1 MTPDP
6 SATTVRPVTFDIVV
20 AADLD
25 WGIGKTDALP
35 WPKLA
40 GDLAHFK
47 RITCD
52 APAGRQNAIIM
63 GRNTW
68 LSKEVNAR
76 PLPRRIN
83 IVVTRS
89 TVAVPGGMIVAGS
102 LDEALERGAAAA
114 AAVFVVGGGHLYR
127 DALAHAA
134 LRYVYLTRVEGHF
147 ACDVTIPDLDALGF
161 QHAAWDGE
169 QQAEENGVRYRIERL
184 TPRPGT

>member
-1 MTPDP
+1 
-6 SATTVRPVTFDIVV
+6 VTFDIVV

-25 WGIGKTDALP
+25 WGIGKHDGLP
-35 WPKLA
+35 WPKLSA
-40 GDLAHFK
+40 DLAHFK
-47 RITCD
+47 RVTCD

-89 TVAVPGGMIVAGS
+89 TVAVPGGMIIAGS

-114 AAVFVVGGGHLYR
+114 ASVFVVGGGHLYR
-127 DALAHAA
+127 EALEHTA

-147 ACDVTIPDLDALGF
+147 GCDVTIPDLDALGF
-161 QHAAWDGE
+161 TPSSWDDAVE
-169 QQAEENGVRYRIERL
+169 AAEENGVRYRIERL
-184 TPRPGT
+184 VPSR